1 MACSA
6 ETDVPGALSMGQCRC
21 LTQAAELA
29 PEIGRDLCEDIKD
42 ASGSDSIACHVRPS
56 SVKLSRERAILLS
69 LLVAELMP
77 NASKHAFDV
86 GQFGERH
93 HLVGDTNAARLLR
106 AKTFAGQRIAADLA
120 DTDGVAH
127 GMASSI
133 LG

>member
-1 MACSA
+1 MACST
-6 ETDVPGALSMGQCRC
+6 ETDVLGALSMRQCRC

-42 ASGSDSIACHVRPS
+42 ASGSDSIAYHVRPS

-93 HLVGDTNAARLLR
+93 HLLGDTNAARLLGEDVR
-106 AKTFAGQRIAADLA
+106 RLA
-120 DTDGVAH
+120 HSG
-127 GMASSI
+127 
-133 LG
+133 

>member
-6 ETDVPGALSMGQCRC
+6 ETDVPGALSMSQCRVPNTGC
-21 LTQAAELA
+21 RTC
-29 PEIGRDLCEDIKD
+29 PRNGRDLCEDIKD

-69 LLVAELMP
+69 LLLAELMP

-93 HLVGDTNAARLLR
+93 HLVGDTNAARLLGEDVR
-106 AKTFAGQRIAADLA
+106 RLA
-120 DTDGVAH
+120 HSG
-127 GMASSI
+127 
-133 LG
+133 